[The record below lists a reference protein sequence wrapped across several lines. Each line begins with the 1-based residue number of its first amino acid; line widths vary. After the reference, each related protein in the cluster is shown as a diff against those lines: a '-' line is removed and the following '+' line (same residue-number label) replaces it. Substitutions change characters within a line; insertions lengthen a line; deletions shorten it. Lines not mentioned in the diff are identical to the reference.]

1 MNAQSRLQ
9 DALKGVQDG
18 KTGKGYEMST
28 MAAGNGT
35 VGGIVVDFVDL
46 TVDLGNG
53 TRFGGGS
60 GGG

>member
-9 DALKGVQDG
+9 AALKGVQDG
-18 KTGKGYEMST
+18 KTGKGYDMST

-35 VGGIVVDFVDL
+35 IGGIVVDFADL

-53 TRFGGGS
+53 TKFGGGS